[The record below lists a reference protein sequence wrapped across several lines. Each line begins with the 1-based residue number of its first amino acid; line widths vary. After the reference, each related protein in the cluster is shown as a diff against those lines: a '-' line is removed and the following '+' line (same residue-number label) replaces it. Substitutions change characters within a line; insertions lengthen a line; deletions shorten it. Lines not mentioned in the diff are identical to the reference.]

1 MNKKAKIFFIIFI
14 GLAII
19 LILIVN
25 LIIKGYEREAIHL
38 PLSEQEEIKPE
49 EIRPIEPA
57 KQEEYIEEDEEI
69 EQEGLV
75 SGPLIY

>member
-1 MNKKAKIFFIIFI
+1 MNKNTKIFFIIFI

-25 LIIKGYEREAIHL
+25 LIIKRYEKEAIPSSL
-38 PLSEQEEIKPE
+38 P
-49 EIRPIEPA
+49 
-57 KQEEYIEEDEEI
+57 KQEETESIGPPKEEEHIEEAEEI